1 MSSAAAAAAA
11 EGDVFAMKV
20 LFINGSPH
28 ERGATYTALREVE
41 KVLLE
46 GGVETEWVQVGKK
59 PVAGCVDCGFCG
71 RGGRCVFNDDVN
83 RILDGLDAVDAIV
96 VGSPVYYAG
105 PSGQV
110 RCLLDR
116 LFFAGSDRF
125 AGKVGAAVVS
135 CRRGGA
141 ATAFD
146 QLNKYFSISN
156 MPIAT
161 SQYWNQNH
169 GNNAAEAAQ
178 DTEGMQTMRTLGQNI
193 LWMLRSIEAGKR
205 AGIPAPAYEAPA
217 PMNFIH

>member
-1 MSSAAAAAAA
+1 
-11 EGDVFAMKV
+11 MKV

-71 RGGRCVFNDDVN
+71 RGGRCVCNDDVN

-161 SQYWNQNH
+161 SQYWNQVH
-169 GNNAAEAAQ
+169 GNTAEEVVQ
-178 DTEGMQTMRTLGQNI
+178 DLEGMQTMRTLGKNI
-193 LWMLRSIEAGKR
+193 AWMLKCRQAAQR
-205 AGIPAPAYEAPA
+205 AGVQAPEYEPQIIT
-217 PMNFIH
+217 NFIR